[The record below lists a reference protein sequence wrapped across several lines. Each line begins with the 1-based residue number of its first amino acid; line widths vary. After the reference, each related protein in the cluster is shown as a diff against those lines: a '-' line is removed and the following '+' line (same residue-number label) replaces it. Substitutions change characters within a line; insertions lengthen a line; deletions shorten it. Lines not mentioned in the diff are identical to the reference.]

1 MKKQRREIRTKAGPL
16 IFFLIY
22 VIIGGIIGMTINSRY
37 YEMEGR
43 ELNTIRL
50 EP

>member
-1 MKKQRREIRTKAGPL
+1 MKKEKREIRTRPGPL

-22 VIIGGIIGMTINSRY
+22 VIIGGILGVMINSRY
-37 YEMEGR
+37 YAMER
-43 ELNTIRL
+43 AELNTIHF